1 MLDLNS
7 DLTREQV
14 ERILEE
20 SAEKIQIDEASY
32 DEDGF
37 SNTHGFGRA
46 NALSRDIPSV
56 KIAVFPDTVE
66 AGEPFMVRLVGSSL
80 HGLSDRYSGLVLTRA
95 FHLSIKP
102 NGTMW

>member
-20 SAEKIQIDEASY
+20 SAEKIEIHEASY

-46 NALSRDIPSV
+46 NAYRAIVPSV

-66 AGEPFMVRLVGSSL
+66 AGEPFMVRVGEA
-80 HGLSDRYSGLVLTRA
+80 HFMAYPIYFGLVLTRA